1 MQAARRRRAGPLFG
15 ALLVIGAMGATITPV
30 VPRVAAADPSG
41 DPTPTE
47 TAPSQ
52 GEPSPSASATDSP
65 EPGSPT
71 PAPAPSEPA
80 EPTQPPPEPPS
91 ATPSEAP
98 SATPTDSPTS
108 APSDPPSAEPTDD
121 AVPSGSPEPSP
132 SESAAPSSPPAQILP
147 LAKVSPGSPHVIDP
161 GLQSDTCAA
170 CHRTHT
176 APGSALL
183 PAAYRAEPLRAAG
196 EAYRAADFGLCWT
209 CHASTQKAIEDLTGA
224 TPGTNF
230 PAHGLHLRGIAGHG
244 SGGTDITVPGA
255 GQGNALCAECHANLH
270 ATSSDERGLVRFA
283 PDVEQYNGQP
293 ISYDATTGTCLLTC
307 HGVTHD
313 GATITAP

>member
-30 VPRVAAADPSG
+30 VPRVAAAGPSG

-47 TAPSQ
+47 TVPSQ
-52 GEPSPSASATDSP
+52 GEPSPSASATESP

-71 PAPAPSEPA
+71 PAPAPTEPA
-80 EPTQPPPEPPS
+80 DPAQPPSGP
-91 ATPSEAP
+91 P
-98 SATPTDSPTS
+98 SATPTDPPTS
-108 APSDPPSAEPTDD
+108 APSDPPSAGPTDGS
-121 AVPSGSPEPSP
+121 VPSGSPEPSP
-132 SESAAPSSPPAQILP
+132 SETATPTSRPVQIRP
-147 LAKVSPGSPHVIDP
+147 LAQVSAGSPHVIDP
-161 GLQSDTCAA
+161 NLQSDACAA

-176 APGSALL
+176 ASGSGLL

-209 CHASTQKAIEDLTGA
+209 CHASTQKAIEDVTGA

-230 PAHGLHLRGIAGHG
+230 AAHGLHLKGIAGYG
-244 SGGTDITVPGA
+244 SGGTDIAVPGA

-270 ATSSDERGLVRFA
+270 ATSSAERGLVRFA
-283 PDVEQYNGQP
+283 PDVEPYNGQP

-307 HGVTHD
+307 HGVAHD